1 MLFSDVEIQ
10 FGSMAFSGESFT
22 VLTHLKKLLKHFEI
36 DKNLGPV
43 SITYRVLLG

>member
-22 VLTHLKKLLKHFEI
+22 VLTH
-36 DKNLGPV
+36 
-43 SITYRVLLG
+43 